1 MADRSKLELPKIKE
15 NGVIRVRIVA
25 VGVKHI
31 VVDMYG
37 KEVIIKADNLKHTY
51 IVNYKDVY
59 NLRK

>member
-31 VVDMYG
+31 VLDMYG

-59 NLRK
+59 NVRK

>member
-59 NLRK
+59 NVRK